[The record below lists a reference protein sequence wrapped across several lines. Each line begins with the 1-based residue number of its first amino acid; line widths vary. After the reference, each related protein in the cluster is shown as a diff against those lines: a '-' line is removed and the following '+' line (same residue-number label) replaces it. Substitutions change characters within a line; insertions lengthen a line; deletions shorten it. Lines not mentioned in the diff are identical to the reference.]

1 MCLLLPDKKL
11 KNKCVKMSYLKNILI
26 PSCLFT
32 VLLMSY
38 SYKKKV
44 NEKLDNKKDTKPNVL
59 IVTVDDM
66 TYNSLGVYGCKI
78 PGISPNIDKL
88 ANQGMRFT
96 YAFNNTA
103 VCQPCRQSLQTGR
116 YPHNNGSEGF
126 EPIDMDVPT
135 LSEQL
140 RKAGYINGILGKE
153 VHHQPVEKF
162 CWDYIPFITDKDSI
176 WRNGESR
183 DPFLFHEYSAR
194 FFKMAKEQ
202 KKPFFFLANSH
213 DPHRPF
219 VGSAEDTTTFRK
231 KIPPVTRQFR
241 TNEVDVFGYLPDIPD
256 VRKEV
261 AQYYGSVY
269 RADQSIGAV
278 LDALNESGMANNTI
292 VIFLS
297 DHGAAFPFSKSQCY
311 FNSNRTPLII
321 KWPNKIKPGSIDS
334 SHLISSIDLMP
345 TVLNA
350 LNLPLVP
357 NLDGRTYLPLLFGKK
372 QVDRNYVY
380 TTYYQIFGNKRFPM
394 RCIQDKNFG
403 YIYNFWSDGKWS
415 ISGDAIGGL
424 TWKAMVKA
432 SSSNP
437 GIAERVQL
445 FKYRVPE
452 EFYDFKN
459 DPDALH
465 NLINDSVYA
474 NEIQKL
480 RDKMLEVMNNTK
492 DPALQVF
499 KDRNKNG
506 VVKDFMIQ
514 QNIKSS
520 QTKKDVSF

>member
-1 MCLLLPDKKL
+1 
-11 KNKCVKMSYLKNILI
+11 
-26 PSCLFT
+26 
-32 VLLMSY
+32 
-38 SYKKKV
+38 
-44 NEKLDNKKDTKPNVL
+44 
-59 IVTVDDM
+59 
-66 TYNSLGVYGCKI
+66 
-78 PGISPNIDKL
+78 
-88 ANQGMRFT
+88 
-96 YAFNNTA
+96 
-103 VCQPCRQSLQTGR
+103 
-116 YPHNNGSEGF
+116 
-126 EPIDMDVPT
+126 
-135 LSEQL
+135 
-140 RKAGYINGILGKE
+140 
-153 VHHQPVEKF
+153 
-162 CWDYIPFITDKDSI
+162 
-176 WRNGESR
+176 
-183 DPFLFHEYSAR
+183 
-194 FFKMAKEQ
+194 
-202 KKPFFFLANSH
+202 
-213 DPHRPF
+213 
-219 VGSAEDTTTFRK
+219 
-231 KIPPVTRQFR
+231 
-241 TNEVDVFGYLPDIPD
+241 
-256 VRKEV
+256 
-261 AQYYGSVY
+261 
-269 RADQSIGAV
+269 
-278 LDALNESGMANNTI
+278 
-292 VIFLS
+292 
-297 DHGAAFPFSKSQCY
+297 
-311 FNSNRTPLII
+311 LII

-424 TWKAMVKA
+424 TWKAMVIA
-432 SSSNP
+432 SSNNAD
-437 GIAERVQL
+437 IAERVQL

-474 NEIQKL
+474 KEIQKL